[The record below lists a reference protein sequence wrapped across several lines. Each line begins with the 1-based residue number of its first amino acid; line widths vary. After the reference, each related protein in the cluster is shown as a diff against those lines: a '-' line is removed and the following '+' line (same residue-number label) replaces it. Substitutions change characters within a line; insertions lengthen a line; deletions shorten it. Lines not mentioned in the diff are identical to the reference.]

1 MKISFLI
8 PTKDRLALLKHAI
21 ASILDQPKD
30 AAEIEIVVTDNASS
44 EDYAS
49 YIGELA
55 DSRVVYF
62 RQPESVSVTENWQK
76 ALSLATGD
84 YILMLGD
91 DDALTPDFMYRVSPY
106 FSAQGP
112 DVIYIAGY
120 HYCYPGV
127 MPGREAGYLASVLNS
142 EFLPRNEVFD
152 LDLAYAH
159 GLAESVVDFHLRF
172 GMNSQHFVLKA
183 SFARSFSGIGGLFQS
198 PYPDTFAAVAIWT
211 RAKSIK
217 VVPKE
222 LVIIGIS
229 PRSFGAY
236 YFSGR
241 HDEGYRFLDNEQVD
255 ASIRQSLKD
264 VILPGDRNNTNW
276 LVAVASARAALP
288 GVLKND
294 VGKARYRAL
303 QIMGVLRDS
312 YLQGNR
318 KFLEEMRARLTESEL
333 NLVNSLEAALAT
345 QDAAA
350 LQKSFEGIN
359 ARLRQ
364 YEPAMVTMVD
374 IGSHKSIHDAYTWL
388 KKHDRLPAPTPE
400 KVTGS
405 QSSGSNE
412 DHRMSLSTDKKVDRA
427 AYSKVRLRRFVR
439 SAALAFPPV
448 RRLYERINNAAQRA
462 AAQRILALEAENRA
476 LKQQMAAA
484 GLAIVQQPLSIAV
497 HRNGSVISVAPAK
510 FDEFQLKSGDVF
522 SVEPPAEAEKLLRT
536 PDGHYHIQ
544 IAPDVGLRVPPR
556 INLIPFK
563 GFMVPEHL
571 LALTGAGFESFDAI
585 GKAHIANHSKFMGPL
600 TPDMTFVEIGSGIG
614 RDAFQL
620 LDIIGPGGRY
630 TGIDVQRES
639 IVWCQQNI
647 TKRYPNFEFVHFNA
661 YHELHNPLS
670 TKTTM
675 DFRIPLPDRSVDRV
689 AAGSV
694 LTHIFRDEVTHYMK
708 EIARVLKPN
717 GLAYLTFFL
726 YTEEAVAASRRNN
739 LTPYNLRFE
748 HPYGPGC
755 YINDPA
761 YPTGAVAYT
770 AEAMQAMIDESG
782 LKLARPYLK
791 GLWSGLHSDGDDGQD
806 VAVLRI

>member
-8 PTKDRLALLKHAI
+8 PTKDRLALLKHTI
-21 ASILDQPKD
+21 VSILDQPKG
-30 AAEIEIVVTDNASS
+30 AVEIEIIVTDNASG
-44 EDYAS
+44 EDYGS
-49 YIGELA
+49 YIAELA
-55 DSRVVYF
+55 DARIIYF
-62 RQPESVSVTENWQK
+62 RQPEPVSVTENWQK

-84 YILMLGD
+84 YVLMLGD
-91 DDALTPDFMYRVSPY
+91 DDALAPDFMSRLSPY

-142 EFLPRNEVFD
+142 EFLPRTEAFD
-152 LDLAYAH
+152 LDPAYAH
-159 GLAESVVDFHLRF
+159 GLAESVLDFHLRF
-172 GMNSQHFVLKA
+172 GMNSQHFVLKS
-183 SFARSFSGIGGLFQS
+183 SFARSFSRIGGLFQS

-211 RAKSIK
+211 HAKSIT

-255 ASIRQSLKD
+255 ASIRESLKD

-303 QIMGVLRDS
+303 QIVGVLRDS
-312 YLQGNR
+312 YLHGNR
-318 KFLEEMRARLTESEL
+318 KFLEEMRARLTAAEL
-333 NLVNSLEAALAT
+333 NLVNSLEAVLAT
-345 QDAAA
+345 QDVAT
-350 LQKSFEGIN
+350 LQKSFDAIT

-364 YEPAMVTMVD
+364 YEPATVTTLD
-374 IGSHKSIHDAYTWL
+374 IGPHASIRDAFAWL
-388 KKHDRLPAPTPE
+388 KSHDGGALVVPQKGDLAPVAQTNISQQEQPMSAITKKATPP
-400 KVTGS
+400 S
-405 QSSGSNE
+405 ASG
-412 DHRMSLSTDKKVDRA
+412 RVPFRGL
-427 AYSKVRLRRFVR
+427 VR
-439 SAALAFPPV
+439 SAALAIPPL
-448 RRLYERINNAAQRA
+448 RRLYDRA
-462 AAQRILALEAENRA
+462 NKSAEKIAALEAENRV
-476 LKQQMAAA
+476 LRHQLVAA
-484 GLAIVQQPLSIAV
+484 GVSISQQPLSVAV
-497 HRNGSVISVAPAK
+497 HRNGAVILVAPTK
-510 FDEFQLKSGDVF
+510 FDEFECRSGDAF
-522 SVEPPAEAEKLLRT
+522 TLEPPAEAEKLLRT

-544 IAPDVGLRVPPR
+544 IAPDVGLRIPPR

-585 GKAHIANHSKFMGPL
+585 GKAHIANHTKFMGL
-600 TPDMTFVEIGSGIG
+600 DRDMTFVEIGSGIG

-620 LDIIGPGGRY
+620 LDIIGPNGRY
-630 TGIDVQRES
+630 MGIDVQRES

-647 TKRYPNFEFVHFNA
+647 TKRHPNFEFVHFNA

-689 AAGSV
+689 TAGSV

-708 EIARVLKPN
+708 EIARVLKPE

-748 HPYGPGC
+748 HAYGPGC

-770 AEAMQAMIDESG
+770 PEAMQAMIDESG

-791 GLWSGLHSDGDDGQD
+791 GLWSGLYADGDDGQD
-806 VAVLRI
+806 VAVLRL

>member
-8 PTKDRLALLKHAI
+8 PSKDRLALLQHTM
-21 ASILDQPKD
+21 ASILDQPRGEV
-30 AAEIEIVVTDNASS
+30 EIEIVVTDNASA
-44 EDYAS
+44 EDYKS
-49 YIGELA
+49 YIASLA
-55 DSRVVYF
+55 DNRIVYF
-62 RQPESVSVTENWQK
+62 RQSEQVSVTENWQK
-76 ALSLATGD
+76 ALSLSTGD

-91 DDALTPDFMYRVSPY
+91 DDALTPDFMTRLSPY

-112 DVIYIAGY
+112 EVIYIAGY

-127 MPGREAGYLASVLNS
+127 MPGRDAGYLASVLNS
-142 EFLPRNEVFD
+142 EFLPRSEPFD
-152 LDLAYAH
+152 LDPEYAH
-159 GLAESVVDFHLRF
+159 GLAESVVNFHLRF
-172 GMNSQHFVLKA
+172 GMNSQHFVLKS
-183 SFARSFSGIGGLFQS
+183 SFARSFERIGGLFQS

-211 RAKSIK
+211 HAKSIT

-255 ASIRQSLKD
+255 ASIRDTLED

-276 LVAVASARAALP
+276 LVAVASACAALP
-288 GVLKND
+288 GVVKRD
-294 VGKARYRAL
+294 VGKARYRTL
-303 QIMGVLRDS
+303 QIVGVLRDS
-312 YLQGNR
+312 YLNGNR
-318 KFLEEMRARLTESEL
+318 KFLDDLRGRLSEAER
-333 NLVNSLEAALAT
+333 NLVDALEASLST

-350 LQKSFEGIN
+350 LQKSFEAIT

-364 YEPAMVTMVD
+364 YEPATVTMLD
-374 IGSHKSIHDAYTWL
+374 IGRHTSIQDAYNWL
-388 KKHDRLPAPTPE
+388 KSHDRGASAGSAKAAPAAVAQAKSQGQERPAPAPARKPTP
-400 KVTGS
+400 GS
-405 QSSGSNE
+405 G
-412 DHRMSLSTDKKVDRA
+412 RGRIPFRGL
-427 AYSKVRLRRFVR
+427 VR
-439 SAALAFPPV
+439 SAALAVPPV
-448 RRLYERINNAAQRA
+448 KRLYDRA
-462 AAQRILALEAENRA
+462 SKASALEAENRM
-476 LKQQMAAA
+476 LWQQLATAGGSAAQKL
-484 GLAIVQQPLSIAV
+484 LAIAV
-497 HRNGSVISVAPAK
+497 HRNGGVISVAPTK
-510 FDEFQLKSGDVF
+510 FDEFECKSGDVL
-522 SVEPPAEAEKLLRT
+522 SIEPPAAAAAQLRT

-544 IAPDVGLRVPPR
+544 IGPDIGLRIPPS

-571 LALTGAGFESFDAI
+571 LALTGAGFDTFDAI
-585 GKAHIANHSKFMGPL
+585 GKAHIANHTKFMGL
-600 TPDMTFVEIGSGIG
+600 DPDMTFVEIGSGIG

-620 LDIIGPGGRY
+620 LDIIGPNGRY
-630 TGIDVQRES
+630 MGIDVQRES

-647 TKRYPNFEFVHFNA
+647 TKRHPNFEFVHFNA

-670 TKTTM
+670 AKTTM

-708 EIARVLKPN
+708 EIARVLKPD

-748 HPYGPGC
+748 HAYGPGC

-770 AEAMQAMIDESG
+770 PEAMQAMIDESG

-791 GLWSGLHSDGDDGQD
+791 GLWSGLYADGDDGQD